1 MKLKDVTKHSVPWFV
16 YIIRC
21 KDSKLYTGITTDL
34 SRRIQAHNSGNGC
47 RFTSCRSPVEL
58 LYSED
63 NFTKPEA
70 LKREAVLKNLPRA
83 KKLELIKLKKEEL

>member
-1 MKLKDVTKHSVPWFV
+1 MKCKLKDAAKHSASWFV

-21 KDSKLYTGITTDL
+21 KDSMLYTGITTDL
-34 SRRIQAHNSGNGC
+34 SRRIQAHNSGNGG

-63 NFTKPEA
+63 NFTRPEA
-70 LKREAVLKNLPRA
+70 LKREAVIKSLPRA
-83 KKLELIKLKKEEL
+83 KKLELIKLNT